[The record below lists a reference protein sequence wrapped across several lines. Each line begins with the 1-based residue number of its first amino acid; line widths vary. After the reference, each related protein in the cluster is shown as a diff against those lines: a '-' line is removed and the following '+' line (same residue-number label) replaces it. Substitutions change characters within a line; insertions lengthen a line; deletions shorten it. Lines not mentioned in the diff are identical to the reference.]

1 MVAPTKTGLPPA
13 KTATKEVPWKT
24 KDPAPAPEPDHAA
37 EAMKKIE
44 KIQQVD
50 EKLEKKLEAMYV
62 AEYVYTLCRSCA
74 DSDAVTRTMSR
85 V

>member
-37 EAMKKIE
+37 EAMKKVE
-44 KIQQVD
+44 KLEQIN
-50 EKLEKKLEAMYV
+50 EKLEKKTEAVYV
-62 AEYVYTLCRSCA
+62 AK
-74 DSDAVTRTMSR
+74 R
-85 V
+85 VLILVLIMR